1 MVQSCTRSQASVT
14 STIISLTFGWKKIS
28 SKCCLTMLGGMV
40 NFIANT
46 FISVIGYFRT
56 SFTMIIS
63 NMKIGLGTS
72 LV

>member
-1 MVQSCTRSQASVT
+1 
-14 STIISLTFGWKKIS
+14 
-28 SKCCLTMLGGMV
+28 LTMLGGMV